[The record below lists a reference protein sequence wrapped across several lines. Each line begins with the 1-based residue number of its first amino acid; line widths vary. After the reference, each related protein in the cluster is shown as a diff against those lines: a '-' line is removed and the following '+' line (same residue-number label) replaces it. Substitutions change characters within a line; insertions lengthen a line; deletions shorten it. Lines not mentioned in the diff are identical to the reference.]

1 MNVTLADSSS
11 IPKLSNL
18 FNQYRIFYGAKT
30 DLQAATDFLKSRF
43 KNKDSVILVAHE
55 NSKIEWVDGN
65 IGSKLTMKYP
75 SVILKGEGS
84 HAEVISVAYSG
95 KGQHQD
101 AGAKIHHLASNTT
114 SKILSKS
121 ISKDGGRVT
130 YRGMVTVSKKAEN
143 ITRDSFQRPTSALLF
158 LH

>member
-55 NSKIEWVDGN
+55 NSKMGGFIQLTQAFHLLECRKF
-65 IGSKLTMKYP
+65 GS
-75 SVILKGEGS
+75 
-84 HAEVISVAYSG
+84 
-95 KGQHQD
+95 
-101 AGAKIHHLASNTT
+101 
-114 SKILSKS
+114 
-121 ISKDGGRVT
+121 
-130 YRGMVTVSKKAEN
+130 
-143 ITRDSFQRPTSALLF
+143 
-158 LH
+158 